1 MFDYSVEQWLFFFYI
16 YCFFGGVF
24 ESTYVSLKSHHFVNR
39 GFMHGPFL
47 PLYGTGAIMMLVVS
61 RPFADNLVLTY
72 AAGCV
77 GATVLE
83 YLTGA
88 WMEAMF
94 KVRYWDYSDKRFN
107 VKGYICLGSSLTWG
121 LLTILM
127 TRVVHTPVESLMLSI
142 PPRLLI
148 VLVLALTVYIAIDL
162 VLSFRDAFALRDVLV
177 RLEKVRQEASL
188 WQEKLAE
195 AVDVAQ
201 EQLSERKEKYTQDL
215 EQWKENLPK
224 PDVDLEQWKEKLSK
238 PDLEQWREKL
248 LRLELDLAQ
257 LKERLPNPG
266 LDMEQRKGKL
276 LPSGLEPEQWKERLS
291 QYLPDAEGFKE
302 TMQKRGVDPEQIFK
316 RIENTRSQYAELKER
331 ISGMSLH
338 PLKDNPTLSSRRFAE
353 SLKELR
359 EELKRNKEDGKDGAA

>member
-1 MFDYSVEQWLFFFYI
+1 MFDYTVEQWLFFFYF
-16 YCFFGGVF
+16 YCFFGWVF

-61 RPFADNLVLTY
+61 RPFADNLILTY
-72 AAGCV
+72 VAGCV

-94 KVRYWDYSDKRFN
+94 KVRYWDYSDKKFN
-107 VKGYICLGSSLTWG
+107 VKGYICLGSTLTWG

-127 TRVVHTPVESLMLSI
+127 TRVVHTPVESLALSI
-142 PPRLLI
+142 PPQILM
-148 VLVLALTVYIAIDL
+148 VLVFVLTVYIVIDL

-177 RLEKVRQEASL
+177 KLEKVRQEAAQ

-201 EQLSERKEKYTQDL
+201 EQLVERKEKYAQ
-215 EQWKENLPK
+215 
-224 PDVDLEQWKEKLSK
+224 DLEQWKEKLPK
-238 PDLEQWREKL
+238 PELDLEQWREKL
-248 LRLELDLAQ
+248 PRLELDL
-257 LKERLPNPG
+257 
-266 LDMEQRKGKL
+266 
-276 LPSGLEPEQWKERLS
+276 EQWKEKLPKPGLEMVQRKEKTSQSGMETEQWREKLS
-291 QYLPDAEGFKE
+291 QYLPDGSDFKE
-302 TMQKRGVDPEQIFK
+302 ALQKRGVDVEQILR

-331 ISGMSLH
+331 ISSMSLH
-338 PLKDNPTLSSRRFAE
+338 PLKDNPTLSSSRFSE

-359 EELKRNKEDGKDGAA
+359 EEIKRNKEDRNE